1 MPGDR
6 GRVLLKLAR
15 ASLHEALGMTPAGVV
30 MEDWLYEPGASFV
43 TLTQQ
48 GKLRGCIGTLEAHR
62 PLAEDVCANARAAA
76 LRDPR
81 FAPLAPHELT
91 HTRIEVSL
99 LSDMEPVV
107 CEDEAD
113 LCARLRPH
121 VDGVALRY
129 GARRGTFL
137 PQVWQ
142 HLPEPKDFVRELKHK
157 AGLAAGC
164 WSDEIKVYRYRVTKW
179 REIEA
184 SLH

>member
-1 MPGDR
+1 MSSDR
-6 GRVLLKLAR
+6 GPVLLKLAR
-15 ASLHEALGMTPAGVV
+15 ASLREALGEMPAAVST
-30 MEDWLYEPGASFV
+30 EDWLREHGACFV
-43 TLTQQ
+43 TLTQY

-62 PLAEDVCANARAAA
+62 PLIEDVRANAHAAA
-76 LRDPR
+76 LHDPR
-81 FAPLAPHELT
+81 FAPLAPYELT

-107 CEDEAD
+107 CEDQAD
-113 LCARLRPH
+113 LCAQLRPH
-121 VDGVALRY
+121 LDGVALRY

-142 HLPEPKDFVRELKHK
+142 HLPEPEDFVRELKHK
-157 AGLAAGC
+157 AGLAPGF
-164 WSDEIKVYRYRVTKW
+164 WSDEIKIYRYSVTKW